1 MPVEDKYTI
10 TPDMIP
16 KDFIDDW
23 LNDSVSDN
31 WPEFIARRL
40 NAAIRFSLVASKMQF
55 DDAVEQD
62 YCTICGKALDEY
74 KPIEKAEVVAKNVRL
89 NYMER
94 GTEDVSYHE
103 SVMSAAIAAYWAIED
118 NTFMPVSIE
127 ENGVVIWENR
137 GDNAQ
142 FELWAIGFIAIT
154 AKFNGG
160 ISSRNE

>member
-1 MPVEDKYTI
+1 MLIEDKYSI

-16 KDFIDDW
+16 KDLIEDW

-40 NAAIRFSLVASKMQF
+40 NAAIKFGLAASKKQPDQLLTVLGHYMSQ
-55 DDAVEQD
+55 ELRQKL
-62 YCTICGKALDEY
+62 I
-74 KPIEKAEVVAKNVRL
+74 IEKAEVVAKNVRL

-103 SVMSAAIAAYWAIED
+103 SVMRAAIAAYWAIED

-127 ENGVVIWENR
+127 EDGVVIWENR
-137 GDNAQ
+137 GDYAQ
-142 FELWAIGFIAIT
+142 HELWAIGFIAIT
-154 AKFNGG
+154 AKLDGG

>member
-10 TPDMIP
+10 THDMIP
-16 KDFIDDW
+16 KDLVDDW

-40 NAAIRFSLVASKMQF
+40 NAAVKFGLVASKKQF

-62 YCTICGKALDEY
+62 YCTICGKVLNDY

-103 SVMSAAIAAYWAIED
+103 SVMCAAAAAYWAIED
-118 NTFMPVSIE
+118 NIFMPVSIE
-127 ENGVVIWENR
+127 EDGVVIWANQS
-137 GDNAQ
+137 DCPQ
-142 FELWAIGFIAIT
+142 LELWALD
-154 AKFNGG
+154 GG

>member
-62 YCTICGKALDEY
+62 YCTICG
-74 KPIEKAEVVAKNVRL
+74 IEG
-89 NYMER
+89 Y
-94 GTEDVSYHE
+94 S
-103 SVMSAAIAAYWAIED
+103 SA
-118 NTFMPVSIE
+118 PCV
-127 ENGVVIWENR
+127 
-137 GDNAQ
+137 
-142 FELWAIGFIAIT
+142 
-154 AKFNGG
+154 
-160 ISSRNE
+160 